1 MKQINYKTITAI
13 IIVVIIIMLL
23 LTGLTYY
30 FINNNQS
37 GVEEVKEPIQKVE
50 VFDPNTYY
58 TEYYMN
64 INNIV
69 FSDDFKK
76 DGLTDD
82 AECSL
87 SYSLS
92 VNLKENSK
100 NLYDGL
106 CSNMSKDDFVI
117 DDVRDWGKVEDG
129 MTVVDK
135 TTDSND
141 AVYMFLS
148 IVDGETVSDYVVGVP
163 VMSLNYSVID
173 NILRFEKDA
182 EIVANS
188 FDDVVLKVDNGVYKF
203 E

>member
-13 IIVVIIIMLL
+13 IIVMLL

-37 GVEEVKEPIQKVE
+37 EVEDVKPPPIQKAE
-50 VFDPNTYY
+50 VFDPDTYY

-69 FSDDFKK
+69 FSDDLKK

-82 AECSL
+82 TECSL

-92 VNLKENSK
+92 VNSKESSK

-106 CSNMSKDDFVI
+106 CSNMSDADFVI
-117 DDVRDWGKVEDG
+117 DDKRDWGKVEDG

-135 TTDSND
+135 ARDVND
-141 AVYMFLS
+141 TVYLFLS
-148 IVDGETVSDYVVGVP
+148 IVDETNVNEYVVKVP
-163 VMSLNYSVID
+163 VMSLNYSITD

-182 EIVANS
+182 EIVVNS
-188 FDDVVLKVDNGVYKF
+188 FDDVVLMVDDGVYKF

>member
-1 MKQINYKTITAI
+1 MKQINHKIITAI
-13 IIVVIIIMLL
+13 IIAMLL
-23 LTGLTYY
+23 LTGITYY

-37 GVEEVKEPIQKVE
+37 EVEEVKTPIQKAE
-50 VFDPNTYY
+50 VFDPDTYY

-69 FSDDFKK
+69 FSDDLKK

-82 AECSL
+82 TECSL

-92 VNLKENSK
+92 VNSKENSD

-106 CSNMSKDDFVI
+106 CSNMSDADFVI
-117 DDVRDWGKVEDG
+117 DDKHDWGKVEDG

-135 TTDSND
+135 ARDVND
-141 AVYMFLS
+141 TVYLFLS
-148 IVDGETVSDYVVGVP
+148 IVDGETVNDYAVEVP
-163 VMSLNYSVID
+163 VMSLNYSITD

-182 EIVANS
+182 EIVVNS
-188 FDDVVLKVDNGVYKF
+188 FDDAVLMVDGGVYKF